1 MSIRKVVLRSPDEFE
16 LGDLILGAR
25 VNYVKHEND
34 ESNWTLCEKRA
45 IQYMCKS
52 GCTQHPDICRGAL
65 QRSHHVCEF
74 LVERKFNDGEVSMK
88 YVRGQGWVY
97 E

>member
-1 MSIRKVVLRSPDEFE
+1 MFTKRVVLKTPDELE
-16 LGDLILGAR
+16 LGDIILGAR
-25 VNYVKHEND
+25 VNYVKHIND
-34 ESNWTLCEKRA
+34 ESNWTLWEKRSIKYLCEK
-45 IQYMCKS
+45 
-52 GCTQHPDICRGAL
+52 GCVYHPDICRGAL

-74 LVERKFNDGEVSMK
+74 LVERLINDGEVYMK